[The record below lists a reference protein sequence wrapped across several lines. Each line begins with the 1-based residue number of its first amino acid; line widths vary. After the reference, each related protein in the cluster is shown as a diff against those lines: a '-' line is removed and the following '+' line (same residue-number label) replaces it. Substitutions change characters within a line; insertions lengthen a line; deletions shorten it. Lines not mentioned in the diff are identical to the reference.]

1 MAKWNYKLHTLNG
14 LLINHMD
21 IDITSIQ
28 VHFLIDFIHFTFSI
42 YRQYTNFLY
51 FYCVFYFCCFKASV
65 ERFDEGK
72 IVRVSFVVNGKANST
87 RASIRYRETQKKK
100 TAWEYRTVTS
110 TELSQGFYVIED
122 LDPEKIYEFQ
132 VVWYVGKKEQITDAG
147 KGT

>member
-1 MAKWNYKLHTLNG
+1 M
-14 LLINHMD
+14 
-21 IDITSIQ
+21 
-28 VHFLIDFIHFTFSI
+28 
-42 YRQYTNFLY
+42 
-51 FYCVFYFCCFKASV
+51 

-147 KGT
+147 KGM

>member
-1 MAKWNYKLHTLNG
+1 MT
-14 LLINHMD
+14 
-21 IDITSIQ
+21 
-28 VHFLIDFIHFTFSI
+28 
-42 YRQYTNFLY
+42 
-51 FYCVFYFCCFKASV
+51 ASV

-87 RASIRYRETQKKK
+87 RASIRYRETQK
-100 TAWEYRTVTS
+100 TDWEYRTVNS
-110 TELSQGFYVIED
+110 TELSRGFCVIED